1 MKTIDL
7 SIQRAEE
14 GKNSLSAF
22 LGRLFSEDQKRTDM
36 EAQDQV
42 MMRLERVLGEEFTL
56 IREIK
61 IPGLGT
67 PIPMA
72 LVGPPGIYV
81 IYASSVKGSFRAR
94 GDSWLKLDNSGN
106 MRNAKPNLPHRT
118 RLYAEAIHKF
128 LIQNEATATEAE
140 AVLMFSQPEAFVENI
155 KAPIRMVMADGLE
168 SYAGSLRLLN
178 PVLSSEECQDVV
190 RLLSNPEGKP
200 TFAEEIASEEEEI
213 VPQPVIMPSEE
224 MPVAEEAVE
233 EAEAEEEPDFIT
245 DAVMRSA
252 FADEQAEEIPIPI
265 PPVIEE
271 AVDETPRPAASISS
285 LLARTRMKPWQIS
298 FLGAFALLDLLVI
311 CLGLAIVVFGIL
323 R

>member
-22 LGRLFSEDQKRTDM
+22 LSRLFSEGPKRSEM
-36 EAQDQV
+36 EAEDQV

-72 LVGPPGIYV
+72 LVGPPGLYV
-81 IYASSVKGSFRAR
+81 IFASSVKGSFRAR

-118 RLYAEAIHKF
+118 RLYAEAIRKF
-128 LIQNEATATEAE
+128 LIQNEATATDVE

-178 PVLSSEECQDVV
+178 PVLSSEECEQVV

-200 TFAEEIASEEEEI
+200 TLAEEIAADEEEI
-213 VPQPVIMPSEE
+213 VAQPVIMPSEE
-224 MPVAEEAVE
+224 APAMEEAVE
-233 EAEAEEEPDFIT
+233 AGEAEEEPDFLA

-311 CLGLAIVVFGIL
+311 CLGFAIVVFGIL